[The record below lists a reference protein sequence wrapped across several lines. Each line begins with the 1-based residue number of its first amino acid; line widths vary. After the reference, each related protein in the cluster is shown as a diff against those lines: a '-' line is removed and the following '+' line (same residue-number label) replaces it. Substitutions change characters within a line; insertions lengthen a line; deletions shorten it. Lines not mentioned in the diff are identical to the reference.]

1 MAELQA
7 GVDRHAHRPGAPH
20 GPGALLR
27 RLRYLKMKGLHFQD
41 VTSMAEALAEVYW
54 I

>member
-7 GVDRHAHRPGAPH
+7 GVDRHAHRPGAPY

-27 RLRYLKMKGLHFQD
+27 RLRVAKNWGKASPD
-41 VTSMAEALAEVYW
+41 VAAMATILAELYW
-54 I
+54 F